1 MRKHDPLII
10 FESITNDDLRP
21 RQIKNFTS
29 FYEDLKHERLPQ
41 YSFITPSTFS
51 NIRLHNWN

>member
-10 FESITNDDLRP
+10 FESVTNDAVRP

-29 FYEDLKHERLPQ
+29 FYDDLKHERLPQ
-41 YSFITPSTFS
+41 YSFITPSMFT
-51 NIRLHNWN
+51 